1 MAEIDHTS
9 EISSRRKGMHV
20 VLGTLQYFPLR
31 LIILVSLNPF
41 FYLSICNLVVG
52 GHTVCS
58 SVSSEWVEKARSG
71 A

>member
-1 MAEIDHTS
+1 
-9 EISSRRKGMHV
+9 MHV